1 MATQI
6 KVANEAK
13 QDITI
18 NKADQILG
26 RLADQTIIAKTVKS
40 IQRGVT
46 VLSKI
51 STSITIHPINPEKS
65 VVSILNYKAPGAGGK
80 FSGYVN
86 SLSSD
91 CINFAVLSES
101 SITEEAISWQ
111 VTEFY

>member
-18 NKADQILG
+18 SKADQILG
-26 RLADQTIIAKTVKS
+26 RLADQTTTKTIKS

-46 VLSKI
+46 VLSGI
-51 STSITIHPINPEKS
+51 GSSIIIHPINPEKS
-65 VVSILNYKAPGAGGK
+65 VVSMLNYGESGGK
-80 FSGYVN
+80 FRGYVN
-86 SLSSD
+86 SVSSD
-91 CINFAVLSES
+91 RINFTVLSGS
-101 SITEEAISWQ
+101 TTEGTVSWQ